1 MTDLDRITEQVLR
14 QIDASGFKQTGAFNL
29 RHNGIALC
37 HGDSEHVKIKKKTEK
52 SGIDIFIDGK
62 TTGEQ
67 VHIPVVVDA
76 SGMTDVVYNDF
87 YVEEGAD
94 VTIVAGCGIHNSG
107 CNESRHDGI
116 HAFHVGKNA
125 NVRYE
130 EKHYGE
136 GEGTGARVLNPV
148 TQIYLEEGAVFTMD
162 TAQIR
167 GVDSTHRETEVKLA
181 AGAKLYVVEKLMTHD
196 QQSAK
201 SNMAIELNGDGS
213 SAQIVSRS
221 VAKGES
227 RQVFHPKAI
236 GNASCH
242 AHVQCDSIIMDHA
255 EVSSIPEINARHLDA
270 AIIHEAAI
278 GRINDEQLVKLRTLG
293 MTEEEAEAVII
304 ENFLN

>member
-1 MTDLDRITEQVLR
+1 MTLDQITEQILE
-14 QIDASGFKQTGAFNL
+14 QIGSGKFQQEGAFNL
-29 RHNGIALC
+29 RHNGVSLC
-37 HGDSEHVKIKKKTEK
+37 HGDSEHVKIRKKEDKQ
-52 SGIDIFIDGK
+52 GIDVYIDGDAK
-62 TTGEQ
+62 GEQ

-87 YVEEGAD
+87 YIAEGAD

-116 HAFHVGKNA
+116 HSFHVANGA

-136 GEGTGARVLNPV
+136 GEGSGTRVLNPV
-148 TQIYLEEGAVFTMD
+148 TNIYIEENAVFTLD

-167 GVDSTHRETEVKLA
+167 GVDSTHRETNISMGKGSKLF
-181 AGAKLYVVEKLMTHD
+181 VMEKLMTHD
-196 QQSAK
+196 NQTAV
-201 SNMAIELNGDGS
+201 SNMEVQMNGEGS
-213 SAQIVSRS
+213 SAQIISRS

-227 RQVFHPKAI
+227 KQVFHPKAI
-236 GNASCH
+236 GNAKCH

-255 EVSSIPEINARHLDA
+255 EVSSIPEINAKHLDA

-278 GRINDEQLVKLRTLG
+278 GRINDEQLIKLRTMG
-293 MTEEEAEAVII
+293 MTEEEAEGVII
-304 ENFLN
+304 DNFLN